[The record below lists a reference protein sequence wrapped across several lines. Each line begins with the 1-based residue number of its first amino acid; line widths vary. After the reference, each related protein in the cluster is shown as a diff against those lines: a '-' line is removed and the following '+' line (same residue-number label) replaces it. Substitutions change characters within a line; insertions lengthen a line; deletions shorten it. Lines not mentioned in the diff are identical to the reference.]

1 MFGEQK
7 QEPFLQPDKYELIAI
22 TGLTGAG
29 KTSFAT
35 AIAQE
40 VFRDKMRMQ
49 MCMSRIYALRNMG
62 FLSLQPPRCMI
73 YADFGLVS
81 TQGVP
86 CNYIN
91 GFDLGVPVDYREN
104 ALLPPHIVIIL
115 DEAPKYFNNRNTQSF
130 PEFVE
135 QFFQLHRHARLT
147 IMMCY
152 QDLDDIDLK
161 IRKLLH
167 RVIIV
172 KEQRLDTKR
181 FEIDRQT
188 GMPKVRSVT
197 WSYDE
202 YKRFGNKSAY
212 QWATNDNV
220 RPIPLKEKK
229 QLMRRAYGWKT
240 KIPFRW
246 FLDREARQEIDAVRE
261 RLYYSQA
268 VEDKEYYFPF
278 DIFKLYDSFYFAPVF
293 YRIYTKSFPE
303 YLAKARLLRYSNTP
317 APLSPADIQQFYR
330 FNSLVRTQRPT
341 DYVKAASGA
350 KIKQDKEKKENG
362 KQ

>member
-1 MFGEQK
+1 MFGINK
-7 QEPFLQPDKYELIAI
+7 QEPFLTPGKYELIAI

-40 VFRDKMRMQ
+40 VYNDKIRAQ
-49 MCMSRIYALRNMG
+49 MCMSRVLAMRNIG
-62 FLSLQPPRCMI
+62 FFSLQPPRVMI

-81 TQGVP
+81 TAGVP

-91 GFDLGVPVDYREN
+91 GFDLGVPVDYRDN
-104 ALLPPHIVIIL
+104 ALLPPEVVVIL
-115 DEAPKYFNNRNTQSF
+115 DEAPKYFNNRNSQSF

-135 QFFQLHRHARLT
+135 QLFQLHRHARITFIL
-147 IMMCY
+147 CY
-152 QDLDDIDLK
+152 QDLEDIDLK

-167 RVIIV
+167 RVIMV
-172 KEQRLDTKR
+172 KEQVLDTKR

-188 GMPKVRSVT
+188 GKPKVLFVT
-197 WSYDE
+197 WLYDE

-212 QWATNDNV
+212 GWATNDNV
-220 RPIPLKEKK
+220 RPIPLKLKK
-229 QLMRRAYGWKT
+229 ELMRRAFGWKT

-246 FLDREARQEIDAVRE
+246 FLTREARQEIDAVRE
-261 RLYYSQA
+261 RLYFSQA
-268 VEDKEYYFPF
+268 VEEKEYHFPG

-293 YRIYTKSFPE
+293 YRIYADSFPD
-303 YLAKARLLRYSNTP
+303 YLAKACILRYSDTP
-317 APLSPADIQQFYR
+317 APLPPTNIQEFYR
-330 FNSLVRTQRPT
+330 FNRLVRTQRPT

-350 KIKQDKEKKENG
+350 KIKQDKEKKEND
-362 KQ
+362 K